1 MGNGSL
7 TLKRARTLEVKSL
20 KIKNFASFNNVG
32 NEISGFNKLNIFI
45 GKNNQGKSNL
55 LKVIEF
61 LDYNKLLSFLNA
73 IPDSTKEFDEMR
85 SIGSQREL
93 HSFFHYKSSNFLDAH
108 FKEPIKISYII
119 EIDKDIHKYEIKI
132 ESLVW
137 KNNGI
142 FYYVDEEG
150 IYRESKIPVKT
161 YYDGEEI
168 TLNEILGY
176 PNKIV
181 YPISFSAMS
190 YDFEL
195 MKNNLLNLSYQDRKE
210 IVENLLKESQ
220 ELSPDFHKLFLA
232 FEDSVMPRD
241 ASGRNYRE
249 VQKQIY
255 EEKLFL
261 SAELF
266 LDKIGLT
273 FDSLGSGQKQ
283 TIALFY
289 EMERAKFEEASI
301 ITIDEME
308 LHLYPS
314 LQKNVLKQIK
324 NRTIDNQFFISTHSN
339 IFISMPL
346 NQKIF
351 SIKKIENITKV
362 EPKKTTLELYEILD
376 DLGVKAS
383 DILQSNGVI
392 WVEGPSDSIII
403 KNFLRKINVSQNV
416 LDQISFVF
424 YGGASI
430 RRIKFEELLN
440 LNRNCV
446 VIQDSDKLYECEQLK
461 NEKLW
466 VTDKCN
472 DLKIHCWTTERRE
485 IENYFSINS
494 IKKFIK
500 NHPRMKFN
508 LPINFNYYSD
518 IEITIPNYG
527 NNKPGYAREIVSYMT
542 KKEIEDNKE
551 LLRELNKIKKL
562 IFTWIEY

>member
-1 MGNGSL
+1 M
-7 TLKRARTLEVKSL
+7 KRKMLEVKSL
-20 KIKNFASFNNVG
+20 KIKNFASFNNTG
-32 NEISGFNKLNIFI
+32 NEIGEFDKLNIFI

-55 LKVIEF
+55 LKVIKF
-61 LDYNKLLSFLNA
+61 LDYNELISFLNA

-108 FKEPIKISYII
+108 FKEPIEISYVI
-119 EIDKDIHKYEIKI
+119 EIDKEIHEYEIKI

-142 FYYVDEEG
+142 FCYIDEEG

-161 YYDGEEI
+161 FYDEEEI

-190 YDFEL
+190 YDFEV
-195 MKNNLLNLSYQDRKE
+195 MKRNLLDLSYQDRRE
-210 IVENLLKESQ
+210 IVENLLKETQ

-255 EEKLFL
+255 EEELFL

-266 LDKIGLT
+266 LEKIGLT
-273 FDSLGSGQKQ
+273 FETLGLGQKQ

-289 EMERAKFEEASI
+289 EMDKAKLDDASI

-308 LHLYPS
+308 LHLYPA
-314 LQKNVLKQIK
+314 LQKNILKQIK
-324 NRTIDNQFFISTHSN
+324 NRTINNQFFISTHSN

-351 SIKKIENITKV
+351 SIKKIENSTNV
-362 EPKKTTLELYEILD
+362 ELKTTTLELYKILD

-403 KNFLRKINVSQNV
+403 QNFLRKNNVPQND

-446 VIQDSDKLYECEQLK
+446 VIQDSDKSYECEQLK
-461 NEKLW
+461 EGKLW
-466 VTDKCN
+466 VKEKCN
-472 DLKIHCWTTERRE
+472 DLKIHCWTTKRRE

-500 NHPRMKFN
+500 NHPRIRFN
-508 LPINFNYYSD
+508 LPINFNDYSD
-518 IEITIPNYG
+518 IETTIRNYSKD
-527 NNKPGYAREIVSYMT
+527 KPGYAREIVNYMT
-542 KKEIEDNKE
+542 KKEIEDDKE
-551 LLRELNKIKKL
+551 LLKELNKIKKL
-562 IFTWIEY
+562 IYMWIEY